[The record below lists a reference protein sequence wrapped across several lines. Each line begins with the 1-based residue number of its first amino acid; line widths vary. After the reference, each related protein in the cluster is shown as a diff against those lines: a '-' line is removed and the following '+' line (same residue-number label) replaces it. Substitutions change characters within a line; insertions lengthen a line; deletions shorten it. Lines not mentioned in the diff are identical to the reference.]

1 MMVRLTAAWKQWPKG
16 HVIPEMP
23 GGLARTLIQRNIAE
37 EVKSMASPINR
48 MMTSINAGKK
58 KLSLR

>member
-1 MMVRLTAAWKQWPKG
+1 MIVRLMAPWKQWPKG
-16 HVIPEMP
+16 HIIPEMP

-37 EVKSMASPINR
+37 EVKMASPINR